1 MNFTKRAGIDF
12 APDPTLLTR
21 IKTTNA
27 LSEIGTVA
35 INLTSRYLKEHKQIN
50 PMIAKDFWSS
60 QPEYVNKDSVNL
72 YVEALKSEEGFD
84 TFESEMLLKDAQ
96 KLIDIYKDYL
106 MYCEDMGL
114 KEEGKNRF
122 YKLFDKIM
130 KDLNKKAHEWHRS
143 KYYNVKLIKS
153 PNRRN

>member
-12 APDPTLLTR
+12 TPDPTLLSR
-21 IKTTNA
+21 IKTTKA

-60 QPEYVNKDSVNL
+60 QPEYTNKDSVNL
-72 YVEALKSEEGFD
+72 YVEALKEEEGFN

-96 KLIDIYKDYL
+96 KLCDIYRDYL
-106 MYCEDMGL
+106 SYCEDMGL
-114 KEEGKNRF
+114 KEEKKSRF
-122 YKLFDKIM
+122 FKLFDKMM
-130 KDLNKKAHEWHRS
+130 KDLNKTHHEWRRS
-143 KYYNVKLIKS
+143 KYYKVKLIKS
-153 PNRRN
+153 PNRHN